1 MNRTVTMLT
10 KDATLDDLST
20 GDYLDMCDELRPV
33 DPKTG
38 NKLSIDKFIARI
50 GSQWSK
56 PLWHQVIGGEKNL
69 NRSQRNE
76 LRAAMGLPL
85 LPPTVAECAAQASPD
100 ASVWRVG
107 EDVPQH
113 VIMVGSAP
121 VVLHV
126 NSGVSVI
133 EPERHVTKVTGGQV
147 KRKYRV
153 RPWVSESQNERFLA
167 LPVGLTWGM
176 VLDAGLDALE
186 GEGK

>member
-1 MNRTVTMLT
+1 MSQTVTLVT
-10 KDATLDDLST
+10 KDATLDDLSA
-20 GDYLDMCDELRPV
+20 GDYLEMCEELRPV

-56 PLWHQVIGGEKNL
+56 PLWHQVISGEKNP

-76 LRAAMGLPL
+76 LRAAMGLTL

-100 ASVWRVG
+100 ASVWKVG
-107 EDVPQH
+107 EGTPEH
-113 VIMVGSAP
+113 VIMVGNEP

-147 KRKYRV
+147 KRKYHV

-167 LPVGLTWGM
+167 LPGGLRWSDIIDDGLT
-176 VLDAGLDALE
+176 VQ
-186 GEGK
+186 EGKVK